1 MRQELRLQKRQRYL
15 DAAVTIVMRDGFD
28 GLTMTSIAREV
39 DAAVGTIYG
48 YFHSK
53 SSLIAELQVYAIDTL
68 VLAWAN
74 AHARWAA
81 VFAERGLDERE
92 RSIAELLSF
101 AEYFADIQRDYPE
114 EFRLQQMQ
122 LADRSQRFN
131 SDDLR
136 RLVPAA
142 AELLRGPFNVVEA
155 AAVAE
160 LIDQPDL
167 VFERS
172 VTLALTLSGVG
183 LASNVPFAAELIDF
197 RRVTQQVIA
206 DLVIGWG
213 ADSALVREMSV
224 IVAEVAVTNPLASL
238 DGYESHLARAAASD
252 GHALDATVS
261 DGTRVIDLSSTHAIP
276 VPAS

>member
-53 SSLIAELQVYAIDTL
+53 SSLIAELQIYAIDTL
-68 VLAWAN
+68 VSAWAG
-74 AHARWAA
+74 AHARWSEAFAA
-81 VFAERGLDERE
+81 HGLDNSECA
-92 RSIAELLSF
+92 IAELLSF
-101 AEYFADIQRDYPE
+101 AEYFVDIQRDYPE

-131 SDDLR
+131 SDDLK

-142 AELLRGPFNVVEA
+142 AELLKGPYNVVEA
-155 AAVAE
+155 AAEVGV
-160 LIDQPDL
+160 IDQPDL

-172 VTLALTLSGVG
+172 MTLALTLNGVG
-183 LASNVPFAAELIDF
+183 LVGNVPFASELVDL
-197 RRVTQQVIA
+197 RRMTRRVIA
-206 DLVIGWG
+206 DLAIGWG
-213 ADSALVREMSV
+213 ADKATIATVLPV
-224 IVAEVAVTNPLASL
+224 VAEVAAAIPLASL
-238 DGYESHLARAAASD
+238 EGYESHLARA
-252 GHALDATVS
+252 GALAEAGPD
-261 DGTRVIDLSSTHAIP
+261 VIDLSTARPI
-276 VPAS
+276 PASAS